1 VSRGYKPEGR
11 CARCRLYERLCL
23 CASLPRLDTRTRLR
37 LVIHR
42 DEQHKP
48 TNSGLLAVASLSN
61 SEVCVR
67 GVRDGDAPALAF
79 DAATQPL
86 LLFPHADARPL
97 ADFARSPRPITL
109 VVPDGTWR
117 QASRVRGRVA
127 GLADV
132 PCVTLPPESAATARL
147 RAQPDDARLPTL
159 LAIARAFGLLEEAA
173 VRAALE
179 EVFAA
184 LVERTLRLRGRL
196 GKLRLTSS
204 R

>member
-1 VSRGYKPEGR
+1 MSRCQKPDGR
-11 CARCRLYERLCL
+11 CARCRLYARLCL
-23 CASLPRLDTRTRLR
+23 CAELPRLDTRTRLC

-48 TNSGLLAVASLSN
+48 TNSGLLACASLGN
-61 SEVCVR
+61 SEVFVR
-67 GVRDGDAPALAF
+67 GVHGGDAPALAF

-86 LLFPHADARPL
+86 LLFPHADAQPL
-97 ADFARSPRPITL
+97 ADFARAPRPITL

-127 GLADV
+127 GLDGV
-132 PCVTLPPESAATARL
+132 PCVTLPPEPAATARL

-159 LAIARAFGLLEEAA
+159 LAIARALGVLEGAA

-179 EVFAA
+179 RLFAT
-184 LVERTLRLRGRL
+184 LVARTLRLRGRAL
-196 GKLRLTSS
+196 SQ
-204 R
+204 